1 MKIITTADAA
11 KKKTEK
17 LKKRSSMV
25 IDIVTTV
32 IEHLTEINTE
42 IDETTEILT
51 SEKDRLIAT
60 ELELKETQAHNNKI
74 IDKCKALI
82 EV

>member
-1 MKIITTADAA
+1 MKTTITTAA
-11 KKKTEK
+11 KKKTEN

-25 IDIVTTV
+25 IDVVTTV

-42 IDETTEILT
+42 IDETTGILA
-51 SEKDRLIAT
+51 SERDELMAT

-74 IDKCKALI
+74 IDKFKALI